1 MATQATQTR
10 PLSAYGM
17 TVPLTRGHK
26 RGALAQHAGFARAS
40 RMQHMQSPSRHAI
53 EARCSSIF
61 SLSNSPQPV
70 LFTHPESTHDRAHVS
85 IMRTCSDACLKAGR
99 LRTYTKK
106 DQPGQREHHRA
117 QPTPLPY
124 AGRSAAHQL
133 ASEGTHS
140 SSTRSWFCTRFET
153 RTGA

>member
-17 TVPLTRGHK
+17 TVPLREVTSE
-26 RGALAQHAGFARAS
+26 ALSLNARAS
-40 RMQHMQSPSRHAI
+40 LALLACSTCKARPDTPPKHA
-53 EARCSSIF
+53 AAVD

-70 LFTHPESTHDRAHVS
+70 LLTHPESTHDRAHVS
-85 IMRTCSDACLKAGR
+85 IMRTCSDAWLKAGR
-99 LRTYTKK
+99 LRTYTRK
-106 DQPGQREHHRA
+106 DQRGQREHHRA